1 MEAVSETKGWRC
13 DRDPQE
19 KESNG
24 MSLKSDQ
31 SYVSGISLPVPYS
44 GHIFKSHSGLNSVRN
59 ESIWFV
65 ETRKEETHFGGSGEC

>member
-1 MEAVSETKGWRC
+1 
-13 DRDPQE
+13 
-19 KESNG
+19 

-65 ETRKEETHFGGSGEC
+65 ETRKEETHFGGRGEC